1 MARCRGVYPDLSFAL
16 GSAPAASRAVTTSA
30 WLFLAASCSGL
41 VQRGVSLVGLVAWTF
56 PQQSPDEEET
66 HQPHHTNEDD
76 QKFHCR
82 VTQTRL
88 LRLYVNSVN
97 GDRAV
102 QSHSSARL
110 KVIASNGR
118 MLTGASSWALAMS
131 SHCPSSSSKASRVR
145 STGSMSHRCA
155 TPAPA

>member
-1 MARCRGVYPDLSFAL
+1 MAR
-16 GSAPAASRAVTTSA
+16 ASGWEYREKLHYSKGNVH
-30 WLFLAASCSGL
+30 
-41 VQRGVSLVGLVAWTF
+41 F
-56 PQQSPDEEET
+56 PEFPG
-66 HQPHHTNEDD
+66 
-76 QKFHCR
+76 
-82 VTQTRL
+82 L
-88 LRLYVNSVN
+88 LRASLAGDRGRGGGSVCRESLPNGDSVN

-110 KVIASNGR
+110 NVIASNGR